1 MNRAMCELLVVSSPG
16 GHSIQANIIFNGLKG
31 KVKGKALMFECNGR
45 VSTINGRR
53 VSVSD
58 FNINEVYKLP
68 FVFFQA
74 FKLLMFLKPKV
85 VLSTGAAPGFVLCL
99 VGKLF
104 GSRII
109 WIDSIANSRKIS
121 LSGRLAYYISDD
133 FVVQWEKLETGKSKY
148 FGGVL

>member
-1 MNRAMCELLVVSSPG
+1 
-16 GHSIQANIIFNGLKG
+16 
-31 KVKGKALMFECNGR
+31 MFECNGR